1 MSVQV
6 QGPDGNTYQFPDGT
20 DKAAAIGYFKK
31 KGIGVKAPTPQ
42 TTEPTEQD
50 WRDPLTKVHPHHL
63 PTAEDNATFGSR
75 SRYVGREAVKGVANI
90 GAGGLQVLLHPVDT
104 AVGMGKFAKDALDAA
119 TGNPVPMLVNQAVP
133 LVQQLNEHP
142 LETLEQMTG
151 QTAVLDLAGRVA
163 GPVTRGLVEKAGKMR
178 EGVRTTTQSLVGA
191 GERTVKGEVLK
202 AGETAKTADEA
213 HLDKTRDALHET
225 EGRQLAHKQAVDAA
239 NETAADANKALDEQH
254 LKSVQD
260 ALQETREKE
269 DLYQNELRK
278 AQAES
283 DEAYQ
288 RKLAEVN
295 ERRARAEAD
304 RKQELSDYF
313 KKREKIRSD
322 NQKAADA
329 ANRKY
334 ALNRGVEK
342 LDPEL
347 KADVEAEEKRVNT
360 EANAKYANLRMSLKN
375 EKSGM
380 YQAKDEEGHIQ
391 GEPISVPQRLYD
403 TASSSLRGSET
414 EPAII
419 KDLAKRV
426 ENGEISLT
434 YDDLQGYREEVG
446 RELRKGTLPPDVYD
460 AYKKIMP
467 QIDDAMQEIADRQG
481 LGSQQ
486 AAARAYY
493 RQYAETFLDKD
504 SPIRKA
510 LNTAERGDVSKTFI
524 GMDQSGIE
532 QLAKYNPDLARRMN
546 TVRGYAKEGK
556 GAVRPAPNRSVP
568 PIPPKPAS
576 IPPPEPVAP
585 RDVTQPNRVEPPDRP
600 TPIEAKTPKQP
611 ERAPLPDRPE
621 QTEINTRALREKFV
635 DKWATGESSLNKWQV
650 RALLTGGASA
660 LFDIVEAMGGRA
672 PGIGTMAIEAIGTA
686 AYTFGPAAV
695 AKLLEN
701 PGFREWITRP
711 PKGEL
716 DTLMKLPNAD
726 RIAITDGLKQ
736 AVQKAQAKGI
746 KVDPTLAALVGA
758 VAIPKGPKTKQ
769 LEDTVEQYRTQP
781 R

>member
-1 MSVQV
+1 M
-6 QGPDGNTYQFPDGT
+6 G
-20 DKAAAIGYFKK
+20 
-31 KGIGVKAPTPQ
+31 PQ
-42 TTEPTEQD
+42 THTTPIADRPNEGRYGKYYRMKAGAKLTERERFMMPY
-50 WRDPLTKVHPHHL
+50 PV
-63 PTAEDNATFGSR
+63 AEPGEG
-75 SRYVGREAVKGVANI
+75 VGESAYNVLQNGGVGIFEGVDAI
-90 GAGGLQVLLHPVDT
+90 LHPVRTVESLVASVTPGLKENNEYRQAHGLPVSD
-104 AVGMGKFAKDALDAA
+104 KDRELAA
-119 TGNPVPMLVNQAVP
+119 TPNPAAQVAEGM
-133 LVQQLNEHP
+133 EHP
-142 LETLEQMTG
+142 GEFIPEMLG
-151 QTAVLDLAGRVA
+151 QALLFGKVGEAVA
-163 GPVTRGLVEKAGKMR
+163 PVTRGLMEKYAKVK
-178 EGVRTTTQSLVGA
+178 EGVRTSAQSLMGA
-191 GERTVKGEVLK
+191 GDRAVKGEVLK
-202 AGETAKTADEA
+202 AGEKAKTADEA
-213 HLDKTRDALHET
+213 HLAETQDALHEST
-225 EGRQLAHKQAVDAA
+225 GRELAHKQAVDAA
-239 NETAADANKALDEQH
+239 NETAADVNKALDEQH

-260 ALQETREKE
+260 ALQQTREKE
-269 DLYQNELRK
+269 DLYQNDLRK

-288 RKLAEVN
+288 KKLAEVN
-295 ERRARAEAD
+295 EKRAKEEAD

-313 KKREKIRSD
+313 KKKEKIRSD

-342 LDPEL
+342 LDPKL

-360 EANAKYANLRMSLKN
+360 EANAKYTDLRKSLRD

-426 ENGEISLT
+426 ENGELSLT

-486 AAARAYY
+486 ADARAYY

-510 LNTAERGDVSKTFI
+510 LNTVERGDVSKTFI

-532 QLAKYNPDLARRMN
+532 QLAKYNPELARRMN

-556 GAVRPAPNRSVP
+556 GIVRPPQAKAVP
-568 PIPPKPAS
+568 PVPPKSAP
-576 IPPPEPVAP
+576 IPQPEPVAP
-585 RDVTQPNRVEPPDRP
+585 RDVTQPSRVEPPDRP
-600 TPIEAKTPKQP
+600 TPIEAKTPKPP
-611 ERAPLPDRPE
+611 ERVPLPDRPE
-621 QTEINTRALREKFV
+621 QTEVNTRELREKLV

-650 RALLTGGASA
+650 RALLSGGLSA
-660 LFDIVEAMGGRA
+660 LVDAAGLLGRHT
-672 PGIGTMAIEAIGTA
+672 PGIGSMVMEAGGTA

-695 AKLLEN
+695 AKLLEK

-711 PKGEL
+711 PAGEL
-716 DTLMKLPNAD
+716 ETLQKLPSAD
-726 RIAITDGLKQ
+726 RLKLTDGLGKVIQQ
-736 AVQKAQAKGI
+736 AQKEGI
-746 KVDPTLAALVGA
+746 KVDPRLAALVGA
-758 VAIPKGPKTKQ
+758 TAPKGKVQQQ
-769 LEDTVEQYRTQP
+769 LEDVYANSP
-781 R
+781 HP